1 MPGRKILILTVV
13 LSLFFGAASS
23 VATVYA
29 LRRAGIIPPEVVYL
43 DLRKL
48 LQTKQ
53 REFTE
58 RVKSLGGK
66 NDTQALKGVSADID
80 SYIKKLQAELDRQGG
95 KRLILVRDAVIGGNV
110 TDITP
115 EIEARIR

>member
-1 MPGRKILILTVV
+1 MPGRKLLILTVA
-13 LSLFFGAASS
+13 LSVFFGAASS
-23 VATVYA
+23 VATVYG

-48 LQTKQ
+48 LQVKQ
-53 REFTE
+53 DEFTA

-66 NDTQALKGVSADID
+66 KDAEALKGVSADID
-80 SYIKKLQAELDRQGG
+80 SYIKKLQAELDRQGEG
-95 KRLILVRDAVIGGNV
+95 RLILVRDAVIGGNV

-115 EIEARIR
+115 EIETKIR